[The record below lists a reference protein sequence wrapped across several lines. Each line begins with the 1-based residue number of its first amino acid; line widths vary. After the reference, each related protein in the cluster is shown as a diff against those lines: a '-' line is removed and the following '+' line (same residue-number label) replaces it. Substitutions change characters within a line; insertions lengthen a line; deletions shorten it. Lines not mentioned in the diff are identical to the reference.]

1 MCMDCYNLPLATARH
16 LVVDI
21 MGING
26 MIKGEKGAREE
37 EDRACRNV
45 PGEGTAG

>member
-1 MCMDCYNLPLATARH
+1 MCMDCYNFLLVIARY

-37 EDRACRNV
+37 EDRVCRNV
-45 PGEGTAG
+45 FGEGIVG